1 MDGFLNWFFAFIT
14 GMLDGF
20 WQIISGIFGGLSK
33 VFGIPQYIRQFSTFS
48 KSFNAVDWI
57 LSVLAFLLVIA
68 LWAAVFFLIVLGI
81 RKYIRFRRSIVGN
94 EDVLQE
100 LADMHRD
107 VLRLTKEKEKIMA
120 LKIGQTS
127 IPVEAINEIFRQSR
141 EEAIAET
148 EAELASE
155 ANGGLAQTADRTAE
169 TRVQGPWSSE
179 NEVAGERQPEARVSK
194 DPQRFYR
201 LSAVDNK
208 YEYYVEPS
216 YRNDITLEQLCDEFR
231 NFACTKMKLYYD
243 IKTIRL
249 MFAGLASTKL
259 ILLQGISGTGKTSL
273 PYAMGKFFENNATIA
288 SVQPSWRD
296 RTELFGYFNEFTKR
310 YNETEVLR
318 RIYEASYNDDINI
331 VVLDEM
337 NIARVEYYFAEM
349 LSILEMP
356 DESEWKLELVPS
368 SWDSD
373 PKHLKDGILTIPPNV
388 WYIGTA
394 NNDDSTFSVSDKVYD
409 RALVINLDSKGVPF
423 DAPETGTSR
432 IRYSY
437 VERLYAEAVE
447 QYPVSEKLM
456 ADIASLDL
464 YVIQKFR
471 VAFGN
476 RIVKQLKTF
485 VPVYV
490 AAGGTELEGI
500 DYILATKVFRK
511 FESLNLSLIRDEIDG
526 LINCLDV
533 TFGEGVMTECISYL
547 NRLKKMY

>member
-1 MDGFLNWFFAFIT
+1 MDGFLNWFFAFMT
-14 GMLDGF
+14 RMLDGL
-20 WQIISGIFGGLSK
+20 WQIVSGIFGGFAK
-33 VFGIPQYIRQFSTFS
+33 IFGIPKYIEQFSIYSKTFTPL
-48 KSFNAVDWI
+48 DW
-57 LSVLAFLLVIA
+57 VLAIFAFILVFAI
-68 LWAAVFFLIVLGI
+68 WGVIIFLIVLGI
-81 RKYIRFRRSIVGN
+81 RKYIRFRRSVIGN

-107 VLRLTKEKEKIMA
+107 VIRLTKEKEKIMA

-127 IPVEAINEIFRQSR
+127 IPVEALNEIFRQSS
-141 EEAIAET
+141 EEARAEMAGAEGIRPPAQGDAQ
-148 EAELASE
+148 EAPL
-155 ANGGLAQTADRTAE
+155 TDDR
-169 TRVQGPWSSE
+169 
-179 NEVAGERQPEARVSK
+179 
-194 DPQRFYR
+194 RFFR
-201 LSAVDNK
+201 LSAVDDK
-208 YEYYVEPS
+208 YEYYVEPT
-216 YRNDITLEQLCDEFR
+216 YRGDLTLEQLCDEFR
-231 NFACTKMKLYYD
+231 NFACTSMHLYYD
-243 IKTIRL
+243 LKTIRL

-259 ILLQGISGTGKTSL
+259 IILQGISGTGKTSL

-318 RIYEASYNDDINI
+318 RIYESSYNDDINI
-331 VVLDEM
+331 IVLDEM

-356 DESEWKLELVPS
+356 DASEWKLELVPS
-368 SWDSD
+368 SWESD
-373 PKHLKDGILTIPPNV
+373 PKHLKDGKLVIPPNV

-409 RALVINLDSKGVPF
+409 RALVLNLDSKGVPF
-423 DAPETGTSR
+423 DAPQTGPSR

-437 VERLYAEAVE
+437 VERLYREAIE
-447 QYPVSEKLM
+447 SHPVSEKLL
-456 ADIASLDL
+456 ADISKLDL

-476 RIVKQLKTF
+476 RIMKQLRTF

-511 FESLNLSLIRDEIDG
+511 FEALNLSLIRDEIDG
-526 LINCLDV
+526 LINCLNT
-533 TFGEGVMTECISYL
+533 TFGMGTMAECIAYL

>member
-1 MDGFLNWFFAFIT
+1 MDGFLNWFFAFMTVMI
-14 GMLDGF
+14 DGL
-20 WQIISGIFGGLSK
+20 WDIISGLFGGFIK
-33 VFGIPQYIRQFSTFS
+33 IFGIPAYLEQFSLYS
-48 KSFNAVDWI
+48 KSFNVLDWI
-57 LSVLAFLLVIA
+57 LAILAVLLVLAVWFIII
-68 LWAAVFFLIVLGI
+68 FLIVLGI
-81 RKYIRFRRSIVGN
+81 RKYIRFRRSVVGN
-94 EDVLQE
+94 EDILQE

-141 EEAIAET
+141 EEAMAET
-148 EAELASE
+148 GEYSAPAEETANELTAS
-155 ANGGLAQTADRTAE
+155 
-169 TRVQGPWSSE
+169 VI
-179 NEVAGERQPEARVSK
+179 GERKPEPQTVS
-194 DPQRFYR
+194 DPRRFYR
-201 LSAVDNK
+201 LAAVDDK

-216 YRNDITLEQLCDEFR
+216 YRSDLTLSGICEEFR
-231 NFACTKMKLYYD
+231 NFACSKMNLYYD
-243 IKTIRL
+243 LKTIRL

-318 RIYEASYNDDINI
+318 RIYESSYNDDINI
-331 VVLDEM
+331 IVLDEM

-356 DESEWKLELVPS
+356 DMSEWKLELVPS

-373 PKHLKDGILTIPPNV
+373 PKHLKEGKLTIPPNV

-409 RALVINLDSKGVPF
+409 RAFTINLDSKGVPF
-423 DAPETGTSR
+423 DAPKTEPSR
-432 IRYSY
+432 ISYSY
-437 VERLYAEAVE
+437 VERLYKEAIE
-447 QYPVSEKLM
+447 AHPVSESLLSDISKL
-456 ADIASLDL
+456 DI

-476 RIVKQLKTF
+476 RIVKQLQTF

-490 AAGGTELEGI
+490 AAGGTELEGV

-511 FESLNLSLIRDEIDG
+511 FESLNLSVIRDEIDG
-526 LINCLDV
+526 LIDYLDSV
-533 TFGEGVMTECISYL
+533 FGKDTMNESIVYL
-547 NRLKKMY
+547 RRLKKMY